1 MTHDPFPNDQPTT
14 RLPVVL
20 LTGFLGAGK
29 TTLLNRLLAHPA
41 LARSL
46 VVINEIGEVGI
57 DHLLV
62 STPRENMRL
71 LENGCLCCE
80 MRGDLV
86 ETLEGA
92 LALWRDRTAPPFDR
106 VLVETTGLADPV
118 PILQTLV
125 ADERLARH
133 FRLSRTIV
141 VVDAVHAVSQLETH
155 PEAVKQVIVGDLLLL
170 SKCDLAGDLH
180 ATGLHERLQALN
192 PGAERLVV
200 DRGRLPEGLL
210 QRLGRDADPRPA
222 DIARWLD
229 VEVARGTGLP
239 MAGSLPRFV
248 ERPMRFR
255 HAEQTR
261 SFSFRLKVPA
271 TRTGL
276 AVWLGLLA
284 RSKGEHLLRM
294 KGIVNM
300 EGSPVVVHSVQS
312 IVHDP
317 ETLPAWPDED
327 HDTRLVFIGRGL
339 DPAEIER
346 SLDALGMPDVPAAPA
361 VPAAFDAAAYEQ
373 FRKAAQGFR

>member
-1 MTHDPFPNDQPTT
+1 MTHDPFPNDRPTT

-92 LALWRDRTAPPFDR
+92 LSLWREGPDAPFDR

-125 ADERLARH
+125 ADDRLARH
-133 FRLSRTIV
+133 FSLSHTIT
-141 VVDAVHAVSQLETH
+141 VVDAVNAVSQLETH
-155 PEAVKQVIVGDLLLL
+155 PEAVKQVIVADLLLV
-170 SKCDLAGDLH
+170 SKLDLAG
-180 ATGLHERLQALN
+180 AGGTVQVHERLQELN
-192 PGAERLVV
+192 PGAERLAV

-210 QRLGRDADPRPA
+210 GRLAGGGGSGPA
-222 DIARWLD
+222 QIARWLEGGAAPGRD
-229 VEVARGTGLP
+229 RLGPGAAATL
-239 MAGSLPRFV
+239 V
-248 ERPMRFR
+248 ERPVRFR

-261 SFSFRLKVPA
+261 SFSFRLRAPA

-284 RSKGEHLLRM
+284 RSKGEQLLRM
-294 KGIVNM
+294 KGIVNV

-312 IVHDP
+312 IVHDAEP
-317 ETLPAWPDED
+317 LDAWPDDD

-339 DPAEIER
+339 DPVEIER
-346 SLDALGMPDVPAAPA
+346 SLGALQMADAVA
-361 VPAAFDAAAYEQ
+361 VPSAPSAFDAAAYAQ
-373 FRKAAQGFR
+373 FQRAAQGFR

>member
-1 MTHDPFPNDQPTT
+1 MM
-14 RLPVVL
+14 L

-92 LALWRDRTAPPFDR
+92 LSLWREGPATPFDR
-106 VLVETTGLADPV
+106 VLIETTGMADPV

-125 ADERLARH
+125 ADDRLARH
-133 FRLSRTIV
+133 FMLSQTIT
-141 VVDAVHAVSQLETH
+141 VVDAVNAVSQLETH
-155 PEAVKQVIVGDLLLL
+155 PEAVKQVIVADLLLV
-170 SKCDLAGDLH
+170 SKLDLAADPDGAPLH
-180 ATGLHERLQALN
+180 DRLQERLLELN
-192 PGAERLVV
+192 PGAERLPV
-200 DRGRLPEGLL
+200 DRGRLPEALL
-210 QRLGRDADPRPA
+210 ARLASGADTGPTP
-222 DIARWLD
+222 ISRWLEAGA
-229 VEVARGTGLP
+229 VSVAGGQGTGAETR
-239 MAGSLPRFV
+239 MI

-261 SFSFRLKVPA
+261 SFSFRLKTPA

-284 RSKGEHLLRM
+284 RAKGEQLLRM
-294 KGIVNM
+294 KGLVNV

-317 ETLPAWPDED
+317 EPLDAWPDDD

-346 SLDALGMPDVPAAPA
+346 SLGALHMADAVAAPSA
-361 VPAAFDAAAYEQ
+361 PSVFDAAAYEQ
-373 FRKAAQGFR
+373 FQRVAQGFR